1 LYLTRIQIFLTTVT
15 VFKSPLYLK
24 IRDKLKVVIVGAGPA
39 GLFAAY
45 RLADTHEVVL
55 LEKRNFVG
63 GSGLHSDGKLN
74 FHPKIGGDLTEFLP
88 EEKAWELVY
97 LVRDVFK
104 DLGVEMAQ
112 TDQEGFRKLETR
124 ASRSGIKFVKIEQNH
139 IGSDYL
145 PNVMDKM
152 KRRLIEKEVDIR
164 LGTEAEDIIVENNEV
179 AGIISQSEKI
189 ESDAVLLAPG
199 RIGSDWLIKILN
211 NVDVAMKYNPID
223 IGLRIEVPNSVMD
236 EIIYDYGIWDP
247 KFHMYTP
254 SYDDFVRTFCVCP
267 AGYVVREPYGNG
279 LFGAN
284 GHSMRDIKSDNTN
297 FALLTRMSLTEP
309 LENTTEYGR
318 RIAQLANTLGGH
330 RPILQRLG
338 DLRNYRR
345 STWDRLSRSY
355 VIPTLK
361 DVTPGDISMAYPR
374 RVVNDLLEG
383 LEMLDRVMPGI
394 YSDSTL
400 LYGPEIKFYAMRIST
415 DRQLRTKLPNLFVAG
430 DGAGVSRGIVG
441 AAATGL
447 LASRGIIEGF
457 G

>member
-1 LYLTRIQIFLTTVT
+1 
-15 VFKSPLYLK
+15 LK
-24 IRDKLKVVIVGAGPA
+24 IIIVGAGPA

-45 RLADTHEVVL
+45 TLSKTNEVIL
-55 LEKRNFVG
+55 LEKRKFVG

-74 FHPKIGGDLTEFLP
+74 FHPKIGGNLTEFMP
-88 EEKAWELVY
+88 DEEAWDLVY
-97 LVRDVFK
+97 NVRDVFK
-104 DLGVEMAQ
+104 KLGVEMAQ
-112 TDQEGFRKLETR
+112 TDEEGFRKLKTK
-124 ASRSGIKFVKIEQNH
+124 ASRAGINFVRIEQNH

-145 PNVMDKM
+145 PDVMDKM
-152 KRRLIEKEVDIR
+152 KQILEENDVDIM
-164 LGTEAEDIIVENNEV
+164 LDTEAEDVIIEGDRVK
-179 AGIISQSEKI
+179 GISTESEFI
-189 ESDAVLLAPG
+189 NGDAVLLAPG
-199 RIGSDWLIKILN
+199 RIGSDWLINIMNKIGI
-211 NVDVAMKYNPID
+211 AMKYNPID
-223 IGLRIEVPNSVMD
+223 IGLRVEVPNSVMD
-236 EIIYDYGIWDP
+236 EIIHDYGIWDP

-267 AGYVVREPYGNG
+267 SGYVVREPYGNG

-284 GHSMRDIKSDNTN
+284 GHSMRDVRSSNTN

-309 LENTTEYGR
+309 IENTTEYGR

-330 RPILQRLG
+330 KPLLQRLG

-355 VIPTLK
+355 VKPTLK

-383 LEMLDRVMPGI
+383 LEMLDKVMPGI
-394 YSDSTL
+394 DSDSTL

-415 DRQLRTKLPNLFVAG
+415 DNHLRTKIPNLYIAG

-441 AAATGL
+441 AAATGI
-447 LASRGIIEGF
+447 LASRGIIENSG
-457 G
+457 